1 MRRQWEPVIVA
12 ITHPHT
18 HTHTHTHTPPPQVEK
33 YKQERV
39 CRTSL
44 RSNVRAGARGD
55 LLDAAGVVFTSDL
68 TTPASLTTTTEAD
81 PPAFVLL
88 SAAMSGKQRTAAY
101 SDACFSRS
109 SREDMPGAG
118 GFFSCD
124 AIHDS
129 IFSRRFREPCDS
141 TRGGALQQRLA
152 IEAPSGRY
160 GQWSSDDGGETHSR

>member
-1 MRRQWEPVIVA
+1 M
-12 ITHPHT
+12 
-18 HTHTHTHTPPPQVEK
+18 
-33 YKQERV
+33 

-160 GQWSSDDGGETHSR
+160 GQVEQRRRRRNAQQMSSELLNTICVFSLPLMHAV